1 MCRLKY
7 LPNYL
12 NTVFI
17 FQLILRLRLQLQVPT
32 QLVPTQQVPT
42 QPAQQP
48 KQPTQQVPTQLQVA
62 VPTPLQVI
70 NNYLFLKI
78 VLISFYTM

>member
-1 MCRLKY
+1 M
-7 LPNYL
+7 
-12 NTVFI
+12 FI
-17 FQLILRLRLQLQVPT
+17 FQLILRLRLQLQVPI

-48 KQPTQQVPTQLQVA
+48 KQPTQLQVA

-70 NNYLFLKI
+70 NNYLFLKSVHI
-78 VLISFYTM
+78 LHHVIQKQI